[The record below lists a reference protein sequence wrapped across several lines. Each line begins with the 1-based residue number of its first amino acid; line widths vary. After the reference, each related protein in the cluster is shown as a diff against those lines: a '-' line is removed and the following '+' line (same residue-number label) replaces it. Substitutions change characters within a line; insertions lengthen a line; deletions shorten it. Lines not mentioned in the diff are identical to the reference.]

1 MTRSGGQTVWRSL
14 GRLVSALRS
23 ARPAVR
29 LTALLLLCACQP
41 QARRLLLLDLALS
54 DPVLLNGTAGPWR
67 DQGYTVEYRRFYP
80 HLARADLERYRVL
93 LFLLGRE
100 PEAPSDALTVG
111 DLALLTEWVLRGGVV
126 VLGYDAD
133 GEGYLDRWTANR
145 WLEAVGTGISIG
157 DRLLED
163 TTVRVLTT
171 TGRPQPWAEG
181 RAMGDEPLGS
191 VFDPFPLDRNDV
203 VTTRDSSQLIA
214 VTSSHAFVRI
224 PRTPAPRP
232 RAGVVAATRIGDGLV
247 VVISRHALG
256 ALGPQFRSTTA
267 PLQQLDAL
275 ERTHEFLGA
284 LARWTRRPAEWAH
297 VPPAT
302 RGGPLV
308 LEQAPVPVELAPP
321 AMAPP
326 GSVDTIALPLLPD
339 PKLARATST
348 PEWLRQQ
355 GMRVLWSPLF
365 ATRDGRRVIRSGA
378 SLDSLVVLLDA
389 GGFNLLAGDASPEST
404 DSLHVR
410 WEERDAVRRAWADA
424 VKRLQPTSVAWIP
437 LLDYANVRHAAPD
450 SSRGA
455 RGEGLAA
462 PCALDSTLWG
472 EGLPSAFGAL
482 ARLAAEQ
489 RTLVIALGLD
499 VGTAR
504 SYSMGQE
511 FCDAAWRRGLAVLIR
526 TGAAG
531 GGWDSLPYAARYP
544 VLRDAGLLP
553 RYYRA
558 LEDEV
563 AARATTLRDR
573 VLRQRRDL
581 YFAFRLAQPPA
592 DWFTFGLLRGFG
604 LPDRPLLLFTPELW
618 TRDLLAFYRAR
629 GLNIVHA
636 VALVP
641 PSLRARDWTGVKRL
655 VFGESDG
662 FWLAPEEPAG
672 PGAGRR
678 LPQDSL
684 GRLLR
689 RLAR

>member
-1 MTRSGGQTVWRSL
+1 
-14 GRLVSALRS
+14 
-23 ARPAVR
+23 
-29 LTALLLLCACQP
+29 
-41 QARRLLLLDLALS
+41 
-54 DPVLLNGTAGPWR
+54 
-67 DQGYTVEYRRFYP
+67 
-80 HLARADLERYRVL
+80 
-93 LFLLGRE
+93 
-100 PEAPSDALTVG
+100 
-111 DLALLTEWVLRGGVV
+111 
-126 VLGYDAD
+126 
-133 GEGYLDRWTANR
+133 
-145 WLEAVGTGISIG
+145 
-157 DRLLED
+157 
-163 TTVRVLTT
+163 
-171 TGRPQPWAEG
+171 
-181 RAMGDEPLGS
+181 
-191 VFDPFPLDRNDV
+191 
-203 VTTRDSSQLIA
+203 
-214 VTSSHAFVRI
+214 
-224 PRTPAPRP
+224 
-232 RAGVVAATRIGDGLV
+232 
-247 VVISRHALG
+247 
-256 ALGPQFRSTTA
+256 
-267 PLQQLDAL
+267 
-275 ERTHEFLGA
+275 
-284 LARWTRRPAEWAH
+284 
-297 VPPAT
+297 
-302 RGGPLV
+302 
-308 LEQAPVPVELAPP
+308 
-321 AMAPP
+321 MAPP
-326 GSVDTIALPLLPD
+326 GGVDTIALPLLPD

-355 GMRVLWSPLF
+355 GMRVLWTPLF
-365 ATRDGRRVIRSGA
+365 ASRDGRRVMRSGA

-410 WEERDAVRRAWADA
+410 WEERNAVRRAWADA

-437 LLDYANVRHAAPD
+437 LLDYGNARHAGPD

-544 VLRDAGLLP
+544 ALRDAGLLP

-662 FWLAPEEPAG
+662 FWVAPEEPAG

-678 LPQDSL
+678 LAQDSL

-689 RLAR
+689 RLVR